1 MILCDVVPV
10 LYFKGEV
17 AIRRM
22 ISAAALEESPM
33 ALQRPIMEINL
44 LKRIKL
50 IAIAAPLILAVCST
64 ACHQNRTSQPQT
76 ASRSRNLPVMQVSV
90 GAPVEYTTVGSVVS
104 DQRIDVTTRLTG
116 YIRAVLVQE
125 GDRVRRG
132 QVLVRLDT
140 SDVEASI
147 RQAQAGVSAA
157 EAAFRDAE
165 VDRGH
170 FQQLFEHET
179 ISDNEF
185 RKVVLRDEAAHETLK
200 QARAALDM
208 ACAQREYAAIKSPVD
223 GTVVAR
229 SKLVGDL
236 AVPGVPILTL
246 ESGHGLLFEAFVDV
260 GAAKESL
267 AAFAVGKPVEVRID
281 GLNAPLKGTVSR
293 FVPSADPATRS
304 YQMKIGLPEGVGL
317 TPGMFGRAA
326 FQVGKSRLP
335 VVPRQALV
343 ERGGLYG
350 VFVVDDESKA
360 YFRWLHTGREWP
372 DRVEVTAG
380 LQPGER
386 LVAAPDSAL
395 RDGDRIVGS
404 GTRAMPTEGVS
415 RPETGKSF
423 GIRGQ

>member
-1 MILCDVVPV
+1 MILCDAVQV

-17 AIRRM
+17 AMPPM
-22 ISAAALEESPM
+22 ISAAALEESPV
-33 ALQRPIMEINL
+33 ALQRPITEINL

-76 ASRSRNLPVMQVSV
+76 ASRSRNLPVMQASV

-104 DQRIDVTTRLTG
+104 DQRIDVTTRLSG

-125 GDRVRRG
+125 GDRVRQG

-147 RQAQAGVSAA
+147 RQAQAGVSVA

-170 FQQLFEHET
+170 FQQLFEHGT

-185 RKVVLRDEAAHETLK
+185 RKVVLKDEAAHETLK

-236 AVPGVPILTL
+236 AVPGLPILTL
-246 ESGHGLLFEAFVDV
+246 ESEHGLLFEAFVDV
-260 GAAKESL
+260 GVDKESL

-281 GLNAPLKGTVSR
+281 GRSAPLKGTVSR

-304 YQMKIGLPEGVGL
+304 YQMKIALPERAGL

-326 FQVGKSRLP
+326 FQVGESKLP

-350 VFVVDDESKA
+350 VFVVDGEGKA
-360 YFRWLHTGREWP
+360 YFRWLHTGREWS
-372 DRVEVTAG
+372 DRIEVTAG

-386 LVAAPDSAL
+386 LVMAPDSAL

-404 GTRAMPTEGVS
+404 EAHND
-415 RPETGKSF
+415 
-423 GIRGQ
+423 

>member
-1 MILCDVVPV
+1 
-10 LYFKGEV
+10 
-17 AIRRM
+17 
-22 ISAAALEESPM
+22 
-33 ALQRPIMEINL
+33 
-44 LKRIKL
+44 
-50 IAIAAPLILAVCST
+50 
-64 ACHQNRTSQPQT
+64 
-76 ASRSRNLPVMQVSV
+76 MQVSV

-104 DQRIDVTTRLTG
+104 DQRIDVTTRLSG

-147 RQAQAGVSAA
+147 RQAQAGVTAA
-157 EAAFRDAE
+157 EAAFHDAE

-170 FQQLFEHET
+170 FQQLFEHGT

-185 RKVVLRDEAAHETLK
+185 RKVVLKDEAAHETLK

-208 ACAQREYAAIKSPVD
+208 ACTQREYAAIKSPVD
-223 GTVVAR
+223 GMVVTR

-246 ESGHGLLFEAFVDV
+246 ESEHGLLFEAFVDV
-260 GAAKESL
+260 GVDKESL

-281 GLNAPLKGTVSR
+281 GLSAPLKGTVSR

-304 YQMKIGLPEGVGL
+304 YQMKIALPERAGL

-326 FQVGKSRLP
+326 FQIGESKLP

-350 VFVVDDESKA
+350 VFVVDGEGNA
-360 YFRWLHTGREWP
+360 YFRWLRTGREWP

-380 LQPGER
+380 LQSGER
-386 LVAAPDSAL
+386 LVMVPDSAL

-404 GTRAMPTEGVS
+404 EARAMQPKE
-415 RPETGKSF
+415 
-423 GIRGQ
+423 

>member
-1 MILCDVVPV
+1 
-10 LYFKGEV
+10 
-17 AIRRM
+17 
-22 ISAAALEESPM
+22 
-33 ALQRPIMEINL
+33 
-44 LKRIKL
+44 
-50 IAIAAPLILAVCST
+50 
-64 ACHQNRTSQPQT
+64 
-76 ASRSRNLPVMQVSV
+76 MQVSV

-104 DQRIDVTTRLTG
+104 DQRIDVTTRLSG

-170 FQQLFEHET
+170 FQQLFEHGT

-185 RKVVLRDEAAHETLK
+185 RKVVLKDEAAHETLK

-246 ESGHGLLFEAFVDV
+246 ESEYGLLFEAFVDV
-260 GAAKESL
+260 GVDKESL
-267 AAFAVGKPVEVRID
+267 AAPTPFIRSWTPSGRRPKSPSIRNRGAELGTTRTDHPGLLGDEPGFRIAKTY
-281 GLNAPLKGTVSR
+281 GGVAASFVSQKGQKVVSR
-293 FVPSADPATRS
+293 TNFL
-304 YQMKIGLPEGVGL
+304 K
-317 TPGMFGRAA
+317 
-326 FQVGKSRLP
+326 
-335 VVPRQALV
+335 
-343 ERGGLYG
+343 
-350 VFVVDDESKA
+350 
-360 YFRWLHTGREWP
+360 
-372 DRVEVTAG
+372 
-380 LQPGER
+380 
-386 LVAAPDSAL
+386 
-395 RDGDRIVGS
+395 
-404 GTRAMPTEGVS
+404 
-415 RPETGKSF
+415 
-423 GIRGQ
+423 

>member
-1 MILCDVVPV
+1 M
-10 LYFKGEV
+10 EV
-17 AIRRM
+17 
-22 ISAAALEESPM
+22 
-33 ALQRPIMEINL
+33 NF
-44 LKRIKL
+44 LKRTEL
-50 IAIAAPLILAVCST
+50 IAIVVPLILAACST
-64 ACHQNRTSQPQT
+64 ACHQNRTSQLQ
-76 ASRSRNLPVMQVSV
+76 AASQSRSLPVMQVSV

-104 DQRIDVTTRLTG
+104 DQRIDVTTRLSG
-116 YIRAVLVQE
+116 YIRAVPVQE
-125 GDRVRRG
+125 GDRVRQG

-170 FQQLFEHET
+170 FQQLFEHGT

-185 RKVVLRDEAAHETLK
+185 RKVVLKDEAAEETLK

-208 ACAQREYAAIKSPVD
+208 ACVQREYAAIKSPVD

-246 ESGHGLLFEAFVDV
+246 ESEHGLLFEAFVDV
-260 GAAKESL
+260 DKASMAAI
-267 AAFAVGKPVEVRID
+267 AVGKPVEVRID
-281 GLNAPLKGTVSR
+281 GLSASLKGTVR
-293 FVPSADPATRS
+293 RLVHSADPATRS
-304 YQMKIGLPEGVGL
+304 YQMKIALPETTGL

-326 FQVGKSRLP
+326 FQIGESKSL

-343 ERGGLYG
+343 ERGGLNG
-350 VFVVDDESKA
+350 VFVVDGEGKA
-360 YFRWLHTGREWP
+360 HFRWLHIGREWP
-372 DRVEVTAG
+372 DRVEVAAG
-380 LQPGER
+380 LQSGER

-395 RDGDRIVGS
+395 RDGDRIVG
-404 GTRAMPTEGVS
+404 AEA
-415 RPETGKSF
+415 RPIQPKE
-423 GIRGQ
+423 